1 MIYLICGEKMERVQ
15 KVIANRGYTSRR
27 NAEKL
32 IEEGKVKVNGNIIKL
47 GDKKN
52 ENDKI
57 EDLINDSEVSAIIS
71 SLKIEEK

>member
-32 IEEGKVKVNGNIIKL
+32 IEEGKVKVKFDNQL
-47 GDKKN
+47 GDFVIDPDGQTGYSYFIN
-52 ENDKI
+52 NIEKI
-57 EDLINDSEVSAIIS
+57 KERI
-71 SLKIEEK
+71 